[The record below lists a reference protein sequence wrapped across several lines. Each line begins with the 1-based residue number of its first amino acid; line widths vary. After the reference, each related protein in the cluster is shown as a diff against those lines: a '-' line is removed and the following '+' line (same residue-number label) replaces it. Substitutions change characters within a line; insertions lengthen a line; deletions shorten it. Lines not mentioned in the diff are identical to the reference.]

1 MGVKERNMKTTITAV
16 FLFMQYW
23 VFSQSFTEKINKEL
37 MFEKKGVNNALLI
50 ANINGSVT
58 VTGYDGEKIMVEVT
72 RTIKAKTPE
81 RLDNAK
87 AQIRLGFLDRA
98 DTLIFYTEGLCSRFG
113 KTSKKKGD
121 WTHKNGWGYL
131 WSEDKEDCD
140 EKADYSFDYVVKVPK
155 SVNVLV
161 STVNDGD
168 LKIENVAGGVVANNV
183 NGSIELSGLSREAS
197 AHTINGD
204 VDISYEKNPLKPC
217 RFYTLN
223 GDINAWFQKGLAAE
237 LSFESFNGELYTN
250 VNGLESL
257 PVQMEKEST
266 KNGVKYKINGN
277 RFKIGAGGVLLDFE
291 TFNGNVYLKE
301 KI

>member
-1 MGVKERNMKTTITAV
+1 MKSTITAV

-81 RLDNAK
+81 RLENAK
-87 AQIRLGFLDRA
+87 AHIRLGFLDRA

-131 WSEDKEDCD
+131 WSEGKDDCD
-140 EKADYSFDYVVKVPK
+140 EKADYSFDYVVRVPK
-155 SVNVLV
+155 SVNLLV
-161 STVNDGD
+161 STVNQGD

-183 NGSIELSGLSREAS
+183 NGSIELTGLSREAS

-204 VDISYEKNPLKPC
+204 VDISYEKNPQKPC